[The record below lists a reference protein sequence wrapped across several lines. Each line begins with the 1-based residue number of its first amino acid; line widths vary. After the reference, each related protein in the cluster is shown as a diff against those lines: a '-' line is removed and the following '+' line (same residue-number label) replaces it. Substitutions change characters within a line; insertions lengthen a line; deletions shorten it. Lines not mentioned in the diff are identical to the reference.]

1 MKADRTLEQAKP
13 GGEEMGDIEQLI
25 VDVKESLEREI
36 GHLRDE
42 IRDGFQRVTTRF
54 DTQAARLDRQGSNWQ
69 TGRRWSARMDD
80 RAEKIDAALEA
91 KDREIAE
98 LHKRLADLENRLP

>member
-1 MKADRTLEQAKP
+1 MPNGGNLEQL
-13 GGEEMGDIEQLI
+13 MI
-25 VDVKESLEREI
+25 DVKESLEREI
-36 GHLRDE
+36 RA
-42 IRDGFQRVTTRF
+42 GFAAVTTRF

-80 RAEKIDAALEA
+80 WAEMIDAALEA

-98 LHKRLADLENRLP
+98 LHKRLAEVENKLR